1 MQINKQSNKP
11 YYEQIVFGI
20 KEDILK
26 GILIPGDKIPS
37 VRDMAALLLTNPNT
51 VSKAYKELEAQ
62 DVILTVRGRG
72 TFVKDSATS
81 SPSSKQMDKI
91 KTKLQEA
98 VVEALYF
105 EVPLEEIQS
114 WVKQTIQ
121 EFGGEINGNY

>member
-1 MQINKQSNKP
+1 MHINKQSTKP

-26 GILIPGDKIPS
+26 GILLPGDKIPS
-37 VRDMAALLLTNPNT
+37 VREMAAILLTNPNT

-72 TFVKDSATS
+72 TFVKDGAPSI
-81 SPSSKQMDKI
+81 PSSKQMDKI
-91 KTKLQEA
+91 KSKLQEA

-105 EVPLEEIQS
+105 EVPLEEIES

-121 EFGGEINGNY
+121 EFGGETNGNY